1 MAKALNGQG
10 WTTVI
15 LRFCGI
21 SEFDDSKRK
30 AFSKETAI
38 IELSSSEE
46 TELKSSLKNFAEI
59 HGSFGGFIH
68 LHPAAKSNSEKN
80 LEDGT
85 NSFLKQA
92 FLLAKNIYPFLH
104 ESAQY
109 VKRRSHFLA
118 VARLDGKLGMG
129 SGEFNATSSGL
140 SGLIKT
146 AGVEWPDVFCRF
158 LDLQPELK
166 VTNAVNCILQELP
179 DPDLRISEVGYSAKG
194 KSGTARITVKPKIVR
209 DLTTTKPGKTISEK
223 SVFLVSGGA
232 RGVTAECVVELAEA
246 QPCNFILLGRS
257 PLEDEP
263 EWTRYAGEDK
273 MELKQAAM
281 KAIVE
286 KGEKPT
292 PQKVNQLVEKVE
304 AGRDIRNNIKRIQRA
319 GGQAEY
325 ISSDVTNTKNLKA
338 VIAPVVKKYGAVTG
352 LIHGAGVLA
361 DRLIEKKTAE
371 DYDAVCSTKINGINT
386 LLESVDPKK
395 LTHLLLFSS
404 AAGFYGNAGQSDYA
418 MGNEALN
425 RIALLFKQKHPN
437 CHVTSFNWGPWEG
450 GMVSPELK
458 KMFEERNVEVISV
471 ESGTR
476 VFVEEVT
483 SSGQVNPIVLIGN
496 SMVVPNDAKT
506 DFRKWEISQEINLE
520 SNPVFKDHAIG
531 RNPVLPAV
539 HAMSWMVDACEQGL
553 PGFKLSSCKNFKVLN
568 GVKFDKTL
576 ADKYTLELLEIESKN
591 GNCVEIDVKVSSKSG
606 SGSSGNKGTRFHYS
620 TLVRLENKVQKVPLH
635 ERIDLSH
642 THNLP
647 GLSFYQDGTLFHGP
661 KFQGIE
667 QLLNINEDGLTLEC
681 RLRGNDVSEEGQF
694 ASQDFNPFAID
705 LAFQA
710 MLIWAWRFHNSGSLP
725 LKTDMLKHFRKVPF
739 ETQFYLSMSVNSNS
753 STALNANLFLHDEE
767 GLMYAQM
774 IGAEVTLSKSL
785 NNLFGK
791 K

>member
-1 MAKALNGQG
+1 
-10 WTTVI
+10 
-15 LRFCGI
+15 
-21 SEFDDSKRK
+21 
-30 AFSKETAI
+30 
-38 IELSSSEE
+38 
-46 TELKSSLKNFAEI
+46 
-59 HGSFGGFIH
+59 
-68 LHPAAKSNSEKN
+68 
-80 LEDGT
+80 
-85 NSFLKQA
+85 
-92 FLLAKNIYPFLH
+92 
-104 ESAQY
+104 
-109 VKRRSHFLA
+109 
-118 VARLDGKLGMG
+118 
-129 SGEFNATSSGL
+129 
-140 SGLIKT
+140 
-146 AGVEWPDVFCRF
+146 
-158 LDLQPELK
+158 
-166 VTNAVNCILQELP
+166 
-179 DPDLRISEVGYSAKG
+179 
-194 KSGTARITVKPKIVR
+194 
-209 DLTTTKPGKTISEK
+209 
-223 SVFLVSGGA
+223 
-232 RGVTAECVVELAEA
+232 
-246 QPCNFILLGRS
+246 
-257 PLEDEP
+257 
-263 EWTRYAGEDK
+263 
-273 MELKQAAM
+273 
-281 KAIVE
+281 
-286 KGEKPT
+286 
-292 PQKVNQLVEKVE
+292 
-304 AGRDIRNNIKRIQRA
+304 
-319 GGQAEY
+319 
-325 ISSDVTNTKNLKA
+325 
-338 VIAPVVKKYGAVTG
+338 
-352 LIHGAGVLA
+352 
-361 DRLIEKKTAE
+361 
-371 DYDAVCSTKINGINT
+371 
-386 LLESVDPKK
+386 
-395 LTHLLLFSS
+395 
-404 AAGFYGNAGQSDYA
+404 
-418 MGNEALN
+418 
-425 RIALLFKQKHPN
+425 
-437 CHVTSFNWGPWEG
+437 
-450 GMVSPELK
+450 MVSPELK

-506 DFRKWEISQEINLE
+506 DLRKWEISQEINLE

-576 ADKYTLELLEIESKN
+576 ADKYTLELLEIESEN

-681 RLRGNDVSEEGQF
+681 RLRGNEVSEEGQF

-791 K
+791 NKMRH